1 MYSPN
6 CGLDNV
12 HMSYGHDEYLYSVV
26 KDYLPEEALYIIR
39 YHSFYA
45 AHREGE
51 YQYLMNEKDKKMF
64 GWVHVFNPYDLYT
77 KSDAAPNVD
86 ELKPFY
92 MELINEFF
100 PEKIDW

>member
-1 MYSPN
+1 
-6 CGLDNV
+6 
-12 HMSYGHDEYLYSVV
+12 
-26 KDYLPEEALYIIR
+26 
-39 YHSFYA
+39 
-45 AHREGE
+45 
-51 YQYLMNEKDKKMF
+51 MF